1 MRKAI
6 MALTAVLMI
15 MFVSCSAEIVKDMP
29 AEEIKPNS
37 RTINIEVLSGD
48 SFSISFTPVPYSSD
62 YKYSLNGGDVS
73 TFSTDTYHNGIITA
87 VVSDVTE
94 KSGTVELYAV
104 SNSSSSEV
112 SIASAPYALTISSIK
127 PDAYLSSRNKTSAE
141 IRVYTSLE
149 EGCVVYLA
157 EVKAEDGTILP
168 VYSESP
174 VINVEGL
181 EPDKVYTAVIYHA
194 LKNGE
199 ELKGEGS
206 ESTTVEIPAYSQGSS
221 AVMTLDVNE
230 ESNFVVS
237 NIPAGVSVVSVMK
250 SSDNS
255 LTDAV
260 KLADYDVYGSEV
272 VINIS
277 LRNLKCLESGY
288 FYIQAGDYRSNIVK
302 YTRPLEENKF
312 TVNYQSFEVGFSFAE
327 DFNSADYD
335 IYVDG
340 ISNEITSEEGG
351 VVTVSNLASNTDYG
365 TVTLCF
371 RNKMTQ
377 EVFECELEVKTN
389 SFIGTYY
396 WYNPVEERPSNFI
409 IDVTEA
415 ESGSVYPYYVYF
427 NIADQSV
434 SGISDYENN
443 KLRIMP
449 LLDEAAGDP
458 SPSTNVNVGNPQSG
472 YVQANNAYLTNSKK
486 WNTTSMT
493 PSSWRISSTP
503 GENEG
508 IIDHVL
514 TETTSK
520 ALFINAT
527 TWTRFS
533 FKEADINNDGQVEPF
548 VKFKN
553 TGDKFAQMG
562 LTTNPS
568 PQSTKFNDLSE
579 TEPEYCWYLVKAEDL
594 EAEK

>member
-1 MRKAI
+1 MRKII
-6 MALTAVLMI
+6 MALAAVLMI
-15 MFVSCSAEIVKDMP
+15 MFVSCSAEIVKDLP
-29 AEEIKPNS
+29 SEEIKPNS
-37 RTINIEVLSGD
+37 RSINIEVLSGN
-48 SFSISFTPVPYSSD
+48 SFSISFTPVPYSSG
-62 YKYSLNGGDVS
+62 YKYSLNGGEVS
-73 TFSTDTYHNGIITA
+73 SFSTDSYHNGIITA

-127 PDAYLSSRNKTSAE
+127 PDAYLSSRNETSAE

-149 EGCVVYLA
+149 EGSVVYLA
-157 EVKAEDGTILP
+157 EVHAEDGTILP
-168 VYSESP
+168 VYSEFP

-181 EPDKVYTAVIYHA
+181 EPGKDYTAVIYHA

-199 ELKGEGS
+199 ELKGKDS

-250 SSDNS
+250 SSDAS
-255 LTDAV
+255 LSDSV
-260 KLADYDVYGSEV
+260 KLEDFKVYGSELELNV
-272 VINIS
+272 S
-277 LRNLKCLESGY
+277 LQDLKCLESGY

-312 TVNYQSFEVGFSFAE
+312 TVNYQSFEVAFSFAE

-389 SFIGTYY
+389 SFVGTYY
-396 WYNPVEERPSNFI
+396 WNSQSADGPVNFI
-409 IDVTEA
+409 IDVTSSEP
-415 ESGSVYPYYVYF
+415 GSVYPYYVYF
-427 NIADQSV
+427 NEHDEIMKKAQYK
-434 SGISDYENN
+434 G
-443 KLRIMP
+443 KWLRIMP
-449 LLDEAAGDP
+449 LIDTAAGDP
-458 SPSTNVNVGNPQSG
+458 KPDDVIVNVSSPAAGFED
-472 YVQANNAYLTNSKK
+472 ANLAYSANGGK
-486 WNTTSMT
+486 WNSSPFSPTSWKVGSVAFGFESVTVNTLSAALGMSN
-493 PSSWRISSTP
+493 PSFPT
-503 GENEG
+503 
-508 IIDHVL
+508 
-514 TETTSK
+514 
-520 ALFINAT
+520 AT
-527 TWTRFS
+527 VFEFREYDF
-533 FKEADINNDGQVEPF
+533 NGDGRLEPY

-553 TGDKFAQMG
+553 TSTNFLVSMY
-562 LTTNPS
+562 LETNPF
-568 PQSTKFNDLSE
+568 PQSEKFGDSSE
-579 TEPEYCWYLVKAEDL
+579 SQPEYCWYLVKAEDL

>member
-1 MRKAI
+1 
-6 MALTAVLMI
+6 MALAAVLMI
-15 MFVSCSAEIVKDMP
+15 MFVSCSAEIVKDLP
-29 AEEIKPNS
+29 SEEIKPNS
-37 RTINIEVLSGD
+37 RTINIEVLSGN
-48 SFSISFTPVPYSSD
+48 SFSISFTPVPYSSG
-62 YKYSLNGGDVS
+62 YKYSLNGGEVS
-73 TFSTDTYHNGIITA
+73 SFSTDSYHNGIITA

-104 SNSSSSEV
+104 SNSNDSEV

-127 PDAYLSSRNKTSAE
+127 PDAYLSSRNETSAE

-149 EGCVVYLA
+149 EGSVVYLA

-199 ELKGEGS
+199 ELKGKDS
-206 ESTTVEIPAYSQGSS
+206 ENTTVKIPAYSQGSS

-250 SSDNS
+250 SSDAS
-255 LTDAV
+255 LSDSV
-260 KLADYDVYGSEV
+260 KLEDFEVYGSELELNV
-272 VINIS
+272 S
-277 LRNLKCLESGY
+277 LQDLKCLESGY
-288 FYIQAGDYRSNIVK
+288 FYIQAGEYRSNTVK
-302 YTRPLEENKF
+302 YTRLLEENMF
-312 TVNYQSFEVGFSFAE
+312 TVNYQSFEVAFSFAE

-340 ISNEITSEEGG
+340 ISNESTSEKDG

-389 SFIGTYY
+389 SFVGTYY
-396 WYNPVEERPSNFI
+396 WYNPTGEGPSNFI

-458 SPSTNVNVGNPQSG
+458 STNMNVNVGNPQSG
-472 YVQANNAYLTNSKK
+472 YEQANNAYLTNSKK

-493 PSSWRISSTP
+493 PSSWRISSPP

-568 PQSTKFNDLSE
+568 PQSTKFDDLSE

>member
-1 MRKAI
+1 MRKVI
-6 MALTAVLMI
+6 MALATVLMI
-15 MFVSCSAEIVKDMP
+15 MFVSCSAEIVKDLP
-29 AEEIKPNS
+29 SEEIKPNS
-37 RTINIEVLSGD
+37 RSINIEVLSGN
-48 SFSISFTPVPYSSD
+48 SFSISFTPVPYSSG
-62 YKYSLNGGDVS
+62 YKYSLNGGEVS
-73 TFSTDTYHNGIITA
+73 SFSTDSYHNGIITA

-127 PDAYLSSRNKTSAE
+127 PDAYLSSRNETSAE

-149 EGCVVYLA
+149 EGSVVYLA
-157 EVKAEDGTILP
+157 EVNAEDGTILP

-181 EPDKVYTAVIYHA
+181 EPGKAYTAEIYHA

-199 ELKGEGS
+199 ELKGEDS
-206 ESTTVEIPAYSQGSS
+206 VSTTVEIPAYSQDSS

-250 SSDNS
+250 SSDAS
-255 LTDAV
+255 MKDAT
-260 KLADYDVYGSEV
+260 LLYVYNEIHSSEAELPV
-272 VINIS
+272 E
-277 LRNLKCLESGY
+277 NLECLETGY

-302 YTRPLEENKF
+302 YTRPLEENEF
-312 TVNYQSFEVGFSFAE
+312 AVNYQSFEVAFSFAE
-327 DFNSADYD
+327 DFNSDDYD

-377 EVFECELEVKTN
+377 EVFEYELEVKTN
-389 SFIGTYY
+389 SFVGTYY
-396 WYNPVEERPSNFI
+396 WYNPTGEGPSNFI

-415 ESGSVYPYYVYF
+415 ELGSAYPYYVYF

-472 YVQANNAYLTNSKK
+472 YEQANNAYLTNSKK

-503 GENEG
+503 GEDEG

-533 FKEADINNDGQVEPF
+533 FMEADINNDGQVEPF

-553 TGDKFAQMG
+553 TGDKFAKLG
-562 LTTNPS
+562 LTTNAS

-579 TEPEYCWYLVKAEDL
+579 TEPESCWYLVKAEDS

>member
-6 MALTAVLMI
+6 MALVAILMI
-15 MFVSCSAEIVKDMP
+15 MFVSCSAEIVKDLP
-29 AEEIKPNS
+29 SEEIKPNS
-37 RTINIEVLSGD
+37 RSINIEVLSGN
-48 SFSISFTPVPYSSD
+48 SFSISFTPVPYSSG
-62 YKYSLNGGDVS
+62 YKYSLNGGEVS
-73 TFSTDTYHNGIITA
+73 SFSTDSYHNGIITA

-149 EGCVVYLA
+149 EGSVVYLA
-157 EVKAEDGTILP
+157 EVHAEDGTILP

-174 VINVEGL
+174 VINVKGL
-181 EPDKVYTAVIYHA
+181 EPNKVYTAVIYHA

-199 ELKGEGS
+199 ELKGKDS
-206 ESTTVEIPAYSQGSS
+206 ESTTVKIPAYSQGSS

-250 SSDNS
+250 SSDAS
-255 LTDAV
+255 LSDSV
-260 KLADYDVYGSEV
+260 KLEDFKVYGSELELNV
-272 VINIS
+272 S
-277 LRNLKCLESGY
+277 LQDLKCLESGY

-312 TVNYQSFEVGFSFAE
+312 KVNYQSFEVAFSFAE

-371 RNKMTQ
+371 RNKETQ

-396 WYNPVEERPSNFI
+396 WYNPTGERPSNFI

-472 YVQANNAYLTNSKK
+472 YEQANNAYLTNSKK

-508 IIDHVL
+508 IIDYVL

>member
-1 MRKAI
+1 MRKII
-6 MALTAVLMI
+6 MVLAAVLMI
-15 MFVSCSAEIVKDMP
+15 MFVSCSAEIVKDLP
-29 AEEIKPNS
+29 SEEIKPNS
-37 RTINIEVLSGD
+37 RSINIEVLSGN
-48 SFSISFTPVPYSSD
+48 SFSISFTPVPYSSG
-62 YKYSLNGGDVS
+62 YKYSLNGGEVS
-73 TFSTDTYHNGIITA
+73 SFSTDSYHNGIITA

-104 SNSSSSEV
+104 SNSNDSAV

-141 IRVYTSLE
+141 IRVYTSLV
-149 EGCVVYLA
+149 EGSVVYLA
-157 EVKAEDGTILP
+157 EVHAEDGTILP

-181 EPDKVYTAVIYHA
+181 EPGKAYTAEIYHA

-206 ESTTVEIPAYSQGSS
+206 GSTTVKIPAYSQDSS

-237 NIPAGVSVVSVMK
+237 DIPAGVSVVSVMK
-250 SSDNS
+250 SSDIS

-260 KLADYDVYGSEV
+260 KLKDYDVDGSEV

-277 LRNLKCLESGY
+277 ILNLKCLESGY

-312 TVNYQSFEVGFSFAE
+312 TVNYQSFEVAFSFAE

-371 RNKMTQ
+371 RNKETQ

-415 ESGSVYPYYVYF
+415 ELGSAYPYYVYF

-472 YVQANNAYLTNSKK
+472 YEQANNAYLTNSKK

-520 ALFINAT
+520 ALFINTT

-579 TEPEYCWYLVKAEDL
+579 TEPEFCWYLVKAEDP

>member
-1 MRKAI
+1 
-6 MALTAVLMI
+6 MALAAVLMI
-15 MFVSCSAEIVKDMP
+15 MFVSCSAEIVKDLP
-29 AEEIKPNS
+29 SEEIKPNS
-37 RTINIEVLSGD
+37 RTINIEVLSGN
-48 SFSISFTPVPYSSD
+48 SFSISFTPVPYSSG
-62 YKYSLNGGDVS
+62 YKYSLNGGEVS
-73 TFSTDTYHNGIITA
+73 SFSTDSYHNGLITA

-104 SNSSSSEV
+104 SNSSGSEV
-112 SIASAPYALTISSIK
+112 SIASAPYALTISRIK
-127 PDAYLSSRNKTSAE
+127 PDAYLSSRNETSAE

-149 EGCVVYLA
+149 EGSVVYLA
-157 EVKAEDGTILP
+157 EVHAEDGTILP

-174 VINVEGL
+174 VINIEGL
-181 EPDKVYTAVIYHA
+181 EPDKVYKAVIYHA

-199 ELKGEGS
+199 ELKGEDS
-206 ESTTVEIPAYSQGSS
+206 VSTTVEIPAYSQDSS

-237 NIPAGVSVVSVMK
+237 NIPAGVNVVSVMK
-250 SSDNS
+250 SSDES

-260 KLADYDVYGSEV
+260 KLEDYDVIGSELELNV
-272 VINIS
+272 S
-277 LRNLKCLESGY
+277 LQDLKCLESGY
-288 FYIQAGDYRSNIVK
+288 FYIQAGKYRSNTVK
-302 YTRPLEENKF
+302 YTRPLEENMF
-312 TVNYQSFEVGFSFAE
+312 TVNYQSFEVAFSFAE
-327 DFNSADYD
+327 DFNSDDYD

-340 ISNEITSEEGG
+340 ISNEITSEKDG

-377 EVFECELEVKTN
+377 EVFEYELEVKTN
-389 SFIGTYY
+389 SFVGTYY
-396 WYNPVEERPSNFI
+396 WYNPTGEGPSNFI

-415 ESGSVYPYYVYF
+415 EQGSAYPYYVYF

-472 YVQANNAYLTNSKK
+472 YEQANNAYLTNSKK

-503 GENEG
+503 GEDEG

-533 FKEADINNDGQVEPF
+533 FMEADINNDGQVEPF

-553 TGDKFAQMG
+553 TGDKFAKLG
-562 LTTNPS
+562 LTINAS

-579 TEPEYCWYLVKAEDL
+579 TEPESCWYLVKAEDL

>member
-1 MRKAI
+1 MKKAI
-6 MALTAVLMI
+6 MALVAILMI
-15 MFVSCSAEIVKDMP
+15 MFVSCSAEIVKDLP
-29 AEEIKPNS
+29 SEEIKPNS

-62 YKYSLNGGDVS
+62 YKYSLNGGEVS
-73 TFSTDTYHNGIITA
+73 SFSTDSYHNGIITA

-149 EGCVVYLA
+149 EGSVVYLA
-157 EVKAEDGTILP
+157 EVHAEDGSIMP
-168 VYSESP
+168 EYSASP

-181 EPDKVYTAVIYHA
+181 EPGKAYTAEIYHA

-206 ESTTVEIPAYSQGSS
+206 KSTTVEIPAYSQDSS

-237 NIPAGVSVVSVMK
+237 DIPAGVSVVSVMK
-250 SSDNS
+250 SSDAS
-255 LTDAV
+255 LSDSV
-260 KLADYDVYGSEV
+260 KLEDFEVYGSELELNV
-272 VINIS
+272 S
-277 LRNLKCLESGY
+277 LQDLKCLESGY

-302 YTRPLEENKF
+302 YTRPLEENWF
-312 TVNYQSFEVGFSFAE
+312 TVNYQSFEVAFSFAE

-377 EVFECELEVKTN
+377 EVFEYELEVKTN
-389 SFIGTYY
+389 SFVGTYY
-396 WYNPVEERPSNFI
+396 WYNPTGEGPSNFI

-415 ESGSVYPYYVYF
+415 ELGSAYPYYVYF

-472 YVQANNAYLTNSKK
+472 YEQANNAYLTNSKK

-503 GENEG
+503 GEDEG

-533 FKEADINNDGQVEPF
+533 FMEADINNDGQVEPF

-553 TGDKFAQMG
+553 TGDKFAKLG
-562 LTTNPS
+562 LTTNAS

-579 TEPEYCWYLVKAEDL
+579 TEPECCWYLVKAENL

>member
-1 MRKAI
+1 